1 VRIIIGNVIFG
12 QEGNAGMDYDS
23 LIVAALSV
31 RNRQPTFQDD
41 LVTVTHV
48 HHSERSSTAIA
59 FICPGGGL
67 RSHFHREPDEII
79 VFLAGE
85 ASFRIGHEIRQVSAN
100 DIISVPAGV
109 VHATLCARTPCILA
123 ATFAPRFDPINE
135 DRVYV
140 DT

>member
-1 VRIIIGNVIFG
+1 
-12 QEGNAGMDYDS
+12 MDHDS

-31 RNRQPTFQDD
+31 RNRQPTFQDEF
-41 LVTVTHV
+41 VTVTHV
-48 HHSERSSTAIA
+48 HHSERSSTAVA
-59 FICPGGGL
+59 FIRPGGGL
-67 RSHFHREPDEII
+67 RPHFHREHDEII

-100 DIISVPAGV
+100 DVISVPAGV
-109 VHATLCARTPCILA
+109 IHATLCAKTPCILA
-123 ATFAPRFDPINE
+123 ATFAPWFDPINE

>member
-1 VRIIIGNVIFG
+1 M
-12 QEGNAGMDYDS
+12 EGNADMDYDS
-23 LIVAALSV
+23 LIVAALSA
-31 RNRQPTFQDD
+31 RDRQPTFQDD

-59 FICPGGGL
+59 FIRPGGGL
-67 RSHFHREPDEII
+67 RPHFHREHDEII

-85 ASFRIGHEIRQVSAN
+85 ASFKIGDEIRQVSAN
-100 DIISVPAGV
+100 DVISVPAGV
-109 VHATLCARTPCILA
+109 VHATLCARTPCVLA
-123 ATFAPRFDPINE
+123 ATFAPRFDLINE